1 MRITDNFRCLRNLVY
16 PFYMKAVIQE
26 LMVKGR
32 ITAIEKSSGIYLE
45 VNSEDSVCYLKHLR
59 HSNESSNMEMVQY
72 FLKRKYDS
80 KEQK

>member
-1 MRITDNFRCLRNLVY
+1 MY

-32 ITAIEKSSGIYLE
+32 ITIIEKSSDIYLE
-45 VNSEDSVCYLKHLR
+45 VNSEDSVCYLKHHR
-59 HSNESSNMEMVQY
+59 HSDESSHVETVQY

>member
-1 MRITDNFRCLRNLVY
+1 MRVTENFRCLINLVY
-16 PFYMKAVIQE
+16 PFYMKAVSQE

-32 ITAIEKSSGIYLE
+32 ITIIEKSSGMYLD

-59 HSNESSNMEMVQY
+59 HSDESNNVEMVQY
-72 FLKRKYDS
+72 FLKRKCYS